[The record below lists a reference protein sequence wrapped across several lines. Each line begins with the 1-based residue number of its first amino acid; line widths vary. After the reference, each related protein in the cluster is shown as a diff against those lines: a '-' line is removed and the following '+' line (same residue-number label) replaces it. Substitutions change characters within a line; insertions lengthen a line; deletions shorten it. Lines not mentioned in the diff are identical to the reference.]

1 MPVEGRHGVTRFRRR
16 DDAGH
21 IVFAATRAR
30 RPPAFR
36 LALALACTLAFEDR
50 SWAASAGPQPG
61 MTGAPAVGTEA
72 AEGTCVSC
80 HTSFAINPDDKGT
93 LTIEGVPYTY
103 VPGQTYPLTFRLA
116 HPDPAVLRWGFQ
128 MTAVV
133 LKDGSGAGEFVATD
147 PAATQVLSA
156 MSGTRTYI
164 EHSYGGTAIGQP
176 GGNAW
181 TFDWKAPAS
190 DVGAVGFFAAANA
203 SNVDGSNQGDRIYSK
218 SPAPLAE
225 ARGPAR

>member
-1 MPVEGRHGVTRFRRR
+1 MPVEGRLEETRFGRPADPRRVVV
-16 DDAGH
+16 AS
-21 IVFAATRAR
+21 TRGSR
-30 RPPAFR
+30 L
-36 LALALACTLAFEDR
+36 LALRLSLALLCGLAFEGR

-61 MTGAPAVGTEA
+61 MTGAPGTGTEA

-93 LTIEGVPYTY
+93 LTIEGVPDTY
-103 VPGQTYPLTFRLA
+103 APGQTYSLTFRLA

-128 MTAVV
+128 MTAIA

-147 PAATQVLSA
+147 PATTQVLSA

-181 TFDWKAPAS
+181 TFDWKAPAA
-190 DVGAVGFFAAANA
+190 DVGSVGFFAAANA
-203 SNVDGSNQGDRIYSK
+203 SNVDGSNQGDRVYSK

-225 ARGPAR
+225 TRGPAR